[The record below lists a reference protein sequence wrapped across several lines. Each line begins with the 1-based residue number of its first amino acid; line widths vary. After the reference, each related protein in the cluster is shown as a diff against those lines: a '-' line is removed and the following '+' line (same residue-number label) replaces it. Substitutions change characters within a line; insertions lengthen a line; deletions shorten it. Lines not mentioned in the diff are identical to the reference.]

1 MTMGRMAC
9 NANIFVTEIVSAASP
24 IPWTMSVQSTRY
36 ARSLHFLVAELTCA
50 LCGELY
56 NSPVSL
62 PCTHVFCSGCVRGK
76 LEGVGVYKSECPSCH
91 SPAFVRDLRSNT
103 KVQAVALIAKY
114 LLQRQRAT
122 PVSAGLAQRPAQPV
136 EPDELDGLPG
146 AAVDVSP
153 EAAPPRTLAG
163 LCEDLQQWASDLDA
177 QPHGGEGLHGE
188 ALDACA
194 VQLQDAL
201 EELIARLGERG
212 IVINLRDSDATLEE
226 SDPEAHGVGDS
237 QLAEAASLLA
247 HLRPAQLRAVCRQFW
262 PHVRVS
268 TWSLSKVRR
277 ALSRVELD
285 SLKAACCSL
294 NQP

>member
-1 MTMGRMAC
+1 MDDAGRAEHYDRALHC
-9 NANIFVTEIVSAASP
+9 LVT
-24 IPWTMSVQSTRY
+24 
-36 ARSLHFLVAELTCA
+36 ELTCA
-50 LCGELY
+50 LCGDLY

-76 LEGVGVYKSECPSCH
+76 LEGVGVYKSECPTCH

-114 LLQRQRAT
+114 LLQRQGAT
-122 PVSAGLAQRPAQPV
+122 PESAGRAQRPAQPV
-136 EPDELDGLPG
+136 EPDELDGPPG

-163 LCEDLQQWASDLDA
+163 LCEDLQRWASDLDA
-177 QPHGGEGLHGE
+177 QPHGGEGLHWE

-212 IVINLRDSDATLEE
+212 IVVNLRDGTAGEEE
-226 SDPEAHGVGDS
+226 SDPEPPCVGES
-237 QLAEAASLLA
+237 QLAEAVSLLA

-262 PHVRVS
+262 PNVRVS

-285 SLKAACCSL
+285 SLKAVCCSL